1 MVIDMSESGYIDVGE
16 RLPWHESQWREIRA
30 KIERGILPHALLL
43 RGAEG
48 LGKLDFACYL
58 GSALLCSENGPDGAP
73 CGHCRSC
80 TLIRAG
86 NHPDLIHVTV
96 APEKKTIGID
106 QIRELIEKLALTPQ
120 FATGKVVIISPADGL
135 NHNAANS
142 LLKTLEEPPAGA
154 HLLLCSSRPAR
165 LPATIRSRCQQL
177 VFHPPSQDQARA
189 WLSGR
194 LPEGDDP
201 DSLLQLAANA
211 PLTALHF
218 SEIGLPK
225 IRARLFKDFEG
236 VVSGQGG
243 DPSEISG
250 QWLKLGLNESLYC
263 LYSWTVDMIRLASGG
278 ESVRL
283 ANPEIGPRL
292 HRLAELSDI
301 RRLFRRLDKTRDML
315 NRLDLSLN
323 PQLML
328 EEILIDW
335 SIN

>member
-1 MVIDMSESGYIDVGE
+1 MSESAYST
-16 RLPWHESQWREIRA
+16 RLPWHEHQWREIRT

-58 GSALLCSENGPDGAP
+58 SSALLCSENGPDGNP

-86 NHPDLIHVTV
+86 THPDLIHITV
-96 APEKKTIGID
+96 PPEKKTIGID
-106 QIRELIEKLALTPQ
+106 QIRELIDKLALTPQ
-120 FATGKVVIISPADGL
+120 YATGKVVIISPADGL

-142 LLKTLEEPPAGA
+142 LLKTLEEPPPGA

-177 VFHPPSQDQARA
+177 VFQPPSLQEARE
-189 WLSGR
+189 WLCGR
-194 LPEGDDP
+194 LLEGDDP
-201 DSLLQLAANA
+201 DDLLQLAANA

-218 SEIGLPK
+218 SEIGLPT
-225 IRARLFKDFEG
+225 IRQSLFRDFEEIAA
-236 VVSGQGG
+236 GQGG
-243 DPSEISG
+243 NPCEISE

-278 ESVRL
+278 EAARL
-283 ANPEIGPRL
+283 ANPEIRPQL
-292 HRLAELSDI
+292 YRLAELSDI

-315 NRLDLSLN
+315 NRLDLTLN

-328 EEILIDW
+328 EDILIDW
-335 SIN
+335 SIK